1 MRARLQVRRPARGR
15 ASPYRTARSPC
26 IHRKLGKALNVRD
39 IPSAALPG
47 FLRLRVC
54 RRKVA
59 LNKLNSR
66 FVFQIYFEATI
77 ILEILREDRKFYKL
91 LLISELLLHLM

>member
-1 MRARLQVRRPARGR
+1 MWARLQVRRPARGR

-47 FLRLRVC
+47 FLRLR

-66 FVFQIYFEATI
+66 FVFQIYFEVNI
-77 ILEILREDRKFYKL
+77 ILEILREDRFYRL
-91 LLISELLLHLM
+91 LLISKLSIAFSVKF